1 MTNENYITTEKAFD
15 IFAAIR
21 HRDYYVTTEVAWDMF
36 RLRNENEHYSIKEL
50 REAALERWKTSYERE
65 RHYRQW
71 NASAIL
77 RREVYPGQ
85 RDMTN
90 QRARMI
96 EKLKRESQGDKNE
109 TNE

>member
-1 MTNENYITTEKAFD
+1 MTSENYITTEKAFE

-21 HRDYYVTTEVAWDMF
+21 HRDYYVTTEVAWEIF
-36 RLRNENEHYSIKEL
+36 RWDKNRQYSFKEL
-50 REAALERWKTSYERE
+50 REEALERWKTSYEKE
-65 RHYRQW
+65 RHYRLW
-71 NASAIL
+71 NSSPIL
-77 RREVYPGQ
+77 RREVYPGE